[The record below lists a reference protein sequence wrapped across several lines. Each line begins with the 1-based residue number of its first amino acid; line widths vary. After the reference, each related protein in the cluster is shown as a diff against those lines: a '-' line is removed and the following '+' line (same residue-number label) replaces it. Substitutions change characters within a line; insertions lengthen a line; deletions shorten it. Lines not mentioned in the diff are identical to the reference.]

1 MTFNGEMALFEQSHF
16 PTGVDMI
23 NAADMNIFPLG
34 ANGIENKNNIAQRE
48 INRAESFSRVLEAAQ
63 AVEDKAAATTA
74 DMEIARALAE
84 SKMARAMVN
93 PQPEAGSS
101 AMTGGNSAELL
112 NDLASGTASL
122 MDRANGAM
130 KNAMEAQQL
139 RKAQEQKRYEA
150 KVREACRGFETM
162 FLSMMY
168 RQMRATVPD
177 NTLFGKSNSQ
187 KIWQSMLDDS
197 LMEEVSKAGGVGLA
211 DMIYKQLTLR
221 KQI

>member
-1 MTFNGEMALFEQSHF
+1 
-16 PTGVDMI
+16 
-23 NAADMNIFPLG
+23 
-34 ANGIENKNNIAQRE
+34 
-48 INRAESFSRVLEAAQ
+48 
-63 AVEDKAAATTA
+63 
-74 DMEIARALAE
+74 
-84 SKMARAMVN
+84 
-93 PQPEAGSS
+93 
-101 AMTGGNSAELL
+101 
-112 NDLASGTASL
+112 
-122 MDRANGAM
+122 
-130 KNAMEAQQL
+130 
-139 RKAQEQKRYEA
+139 
-150 KVREACRGFETM
+150 M

>member
-1 MTFNGEMALFEQSHF
+1 MDLFEKACF

-23 NAADMNIFPLG
+23 NAADMNIFPPV
-34 ANGIENKNNIAQRE
+34 ANGIEQKNNIARRE
-48 INRAESFSRVLEAAQ
+48 INRAESFDRVLAAAQ
-63 AVEDKAAATTA
+63 LVEDKAAATAA
-74 DMEIARALAE
+74 DVEIAKALAE
-84 SKMARAMVN
+84 SKIARAMVN

-112 NDLASGTASL
+112 NDLASGTAGI
-122 MDRANGAM
+122 MDRANTAM

-150 KVREACRGFETM
+150 KVREACQGFETM

-197 LMEEVSKAGGVGLA
+197 LMEKVSKAGGVGLA

-221 KQI
+221 RQI

>member
-1 MTFNGEMALFEQSHF
+1 MVLFEQSHF

-34 ANGIENKNNIAQRE
+34 ANGIENKSNIAQRE

>member
-1 MTFNGEMALFEQSHF
+1 MVPFEQSHF
-16 PTGVDMI
+16 PAGVDMI

-63 AVEDKAAATTA
+63 SVEDKAAATA
-74 DMEIARALAE
+74 DMEIAKALAE

-112 NDLASGTASL
+112 NDLASGTAGI
-122 MDRANGAM
+122 MDRASGAM
-130 KNAMEAQQL
+130 KNAMEARQL

-177 NTLFGKSNSQ
+177 NTLFGNSNSQ

>member
-1 MTFNGEMALFEQSHF
+1 MDLFEKACF

-23 NAADMNIFPLG
+23 NADDMNIFPPV
-34 ANGIENKNNIAQRE
+34 ANGIEQKNNIARRE
-48 INRAESFSRVLEAAQ
+48 INRAESFDRVLAAAQ
-63 AVEDKAAATTA
+63 SVEDKAATTA
-74 DMEIARALAE
+74 ADVEIAKALAE
-84 SKMARAMVN
+84 SKIARAMVN

-101 AMTGGNSAELL
+101 GMTGGNSAELL
-112 NDLASGTASL
+112 NDLASGTAGI
-122 MDRANGAM
+122 MDRANTAM

-150 KVREACRGFETM
+150 KVREACQGFETM

-197 LMEEVSKAGGVGLA
+197 LMEKVSKAGGVGLA

-221 KQI
+221 RQI

>member
-1 MTFNGEMALFEQSHF
+1 
-16 PTGVDMI
+16 MI

-63 AVEDKAAATTA
+63 SVEDKAAATA
-74 DMEIARALAE
+74 DMEIAKALAE

-112 NDLASGTASL
+112 NDLASGTAGI
-122 MDRANGAM
+122 MDRASGAM
-130 KNAMEAQQL
+130 KNAMEARHL

-177 NTLFGKSNSQ
+177 NTLFGNSNSQ

>member
-1 MTFNGEMALFEQSHF
+1 
-16 PTGVDMI
+16 MI
-23 NAADMNIFPLG
+23 NAANMNIPLAGMSVVDATG
-34 ANGIENKNNIAQRE
+34 AAESINAAQRE
-48 INRAESFSRVLEAAQ
+48 ISRAASFSDVLSSAQ
-63 AVEDKAAATTA
+63 AVENKAAATTA
-74 DMEIARALAE
+74 DMEIARAEAE
-84 SKMARAMVN
+84 GRFSRAMVN
-93 PQPEAGSS
+93 PQPSTGSPDMTGAGSQ
-101 AMTGGNSAELL
+101 ELL
-112 NDLASGTASL
+112 KDLANGTAGI
-122 MDRANGAM
+122 MDRANMAM
-130 KNAMEAQQL
+130 KNAEDAQRL
-139 RKAQEQKRYEA
+139 RKEQEQKRYEA

-197 LMEEVSKAGGVGLA
+197 MMEEVSKAGGVGLA

>member
-1 MTFNGEMALFEQSHF
+1 MVPFEQSHF
-16 PTGVDMI
+16 PAGVDMI

-34 ANGIENKNNIAQRE
+34 AKGIENKNNIAQRE

-63 AVEDKAAATTA
+63 SVEDKAAAATA
-74 DMEIARALAE
+74 DMEIAKALAE

-112 NDLASGTASL
+112 NDLASGTAGI
-122 MDRANGAM
+122 MDRASGAM
-130 KNAMEAQQL
+130 KNAMEARQL

-177 NTLFGKSNSQ
+177 NTLFGNSNSQ

>member
-1 MTFNGEMALFEQSHF
+1 MTGAGSQELLK
-16 PTGVDMI
+16 D
-23 NAADMNIFPLG
+23 L
-34 ANGIENKNNIAQRE
+34 ANG
-48 INRAESFSRVLEAAQ
+48 
-63 AVEDKAAATTA
+63 TA
-74 DMEIARALAE
+74 GI
-84 SKMARAMVN
+84 
-93 PQPEAGSS
+93 
-101 AMTGGNSAELL
+101 
-112 NDLASGTASL
+112 
-122 MDRANGAM
+122 MDRANMAM
-130 KNAMEAQQL
+130 KNAEDAQRL
-139 RKAQEQKRYEA
+139 RKELEQKRYEA

-197 LMEEVSKAGGVGLA
+197 MMEEVSKAGGVGLA

>member
-1 MTFNGEMALFEQSHF
+1 MVPFERSRF

-23 NAADMNIFPLG
+23 NAADMNLFPLG
-34 ANGIENKNNIAQRE
+34 ANGIENKNNVAQRE
-48 INRAESFSRVLEAAQ
+48 INQAEAFSKVLQAAQ
-63 AVEDKAAATTA
+63 SVEDKAAATTA
-74 DMEIARALAE
+74 DMEIAKALAE

-93 PQPEAGSS
+93 PQPGTGSS
-101 AMTGGNSAELL
+101 DMTGGNSAELL
-112 NDLASGTASL
+112 NDLASGSVSI
-122 MDRANGAM
+122 MERANGAM
-130 KNAMEAQQL
+130 KNAMEARQL

-177 NTLFGKSNSQ
+177 NTLFGNSNSQ

>member
-1 MTFNGEMALFEQSHF
+1 
-16 PTGVDMI
+16 MI

-63 AVEDKAAATTA
+63 SVEDKAAATA
-74 DMEIARALAE
+74 DMEIAKALAE

-112 NDLASGTASL
+112 NDLASGTAGI
-122 MDRANGAM
+122 MDRASGAM
-130 KNAMEAQQL
+130 KNAMEARQL

-177 NTLFGKSNSQ
+177 NTLFGNSNSQ

>member
-1 MTFNGEMALFEQSHF
+1 MVLFEQSHF

-34 ANGIENKNNIAQRE
+34 ANGFENKSNIAQRE
-48 INRAESFSRVLEAAQ
+48 INQAESFSRVLEAAKS
-63 AVEDKAAATTA
+63 VEDKAAAATA
-74 DMEIARALAE
+74 DMEIAKALAE

-112 NDLASGTASL
+112 NDLASGAASI

-177 NTLFGKSNSQ
+177 NTLFGNSNSQ

>member
-1 MTFNGEMALFEQSHF
+1 MVLFEQSHF
-16 PTGVDMI
+16 PAGVDMI

-139 RKAQEQKRYEA
+139 RKAQEQKWYEA

>member
-1 MTFNGEMALFEQSHF
+1 MINFA
-16 PTGVDMI
+16 GVNMI
-23 NAADMNIFPLG
+23 NAVNMNIPLMGVSVPDATG
-34 ANGIENKNNIAQRE
+34 AAESINAAQQE
-48 INRAESFSRVLEAAQ
+48 INRAASFSEVLSSAQ
-63 AVEDKAAATTA
+63 TVENKAAAMTA
-74 DMEIARALAE
+74 DMEIARAEAE
-84 SKMARAMVN
+84 GRFARAMVN
-93 PQPEAGSS
+93 PQPVAGSS
-101 AMTGGNSAELL
+101 GMTGAGSQELL
-112 NDLASGTASL
+112 KDLANGTAGI
-122 MDRANGAM
+122 MDRANMAM
-130 KNAMEAQQL
+130 KNAEDAQRL
-139 RKAQEQKRYEA
+139 RKEQEQKRYEA

-197 LMEEVSKAGGVGLA
+197 MMEEVSKAGGVGLA

>member
-84 SKMARAMVN
+84 SKMARAYGE
-93 PQPEAGSS
+93 PSAG
-101 AMTGGNSAELL
+101 G
-112 NDLASGTASL
+112 
-122 MDRANGAM
+122 R
-130 KNAMEAQQL
+130 QL
-139 RKAQEQKRYEA
+139 RDD
-150 KVREACRGFETM
+150 RG
-162 FLSMMY
+162 
-168 RQMRATVPD
+168 
-177 NTLFGKSNSQ
+177 
-187 KIWQSMLDDS
+187 
-197 LMEEVSKAGGVGLA
+197 
-211 DMIYKQLTLR
+211 
-221 KQI
+221 